1 MRLSC
6 TGVKTFTEKQ
16 TDSGLNQLTKNL
28 TELNDVSKNILD
40 RKLLRN
46 KYKHEQLWNLHINL
60 FLKFVC
66 VF

>member
-6 TGVKTFTEKQ
+6 TGIKTFTEKQ

-40 RKLLRN
+40 RKLLRK